1 MEHGSG
7 GSELIVQALLF
18 LAATCVLI
26 PALKKARISTV
37 MGFLFIGV
45 AMGPH
50 VLGQLAHS
58 WPWLNNFELV
68 SAEPTML
75 MAELGVVFLLFV
87 IGLEVSAERL
97 WALRRYVFGLG
108 LLQVVLCGAAIT
120 AAALAF
126 GNGFTIAAVVGLAF
140 ALSST
145 ALVLQLLR
153 ERSQIATPVGR
164 ASFSILLMQDLMV
177 VPILFLVAALSPNAQ
192 FGQQNV
198 FIAVLTALLALGM
211 IILLGRLLLR
221 PLFRWV
227 AAADSR
233 EIFIAAAFL
242 AAIGMAAASEAV
254 GLSAALGAFLAG
266 LLLAETEFRHQI
278 ETDLEPFKDLLL
290 GLFFVTVGMQIDIAL
305 LMRELLL
312 ILIGVIGLFAIKG
325 AIIAGL
331 ARLFGLPTRRALQ
344 MGLLLGQAGE
354 FAFVVIAAARAGG
367 AIPEDTAAYMLIVS
381 ALSIFLTPVVAGL
394 GARIANRVAGPIA
407 APAADAALQSGH
419 IVIAGFGRVGQTL
432 ADILS
437 AQEIEHI
444 GIEGD
449 SAEVSRLRAE
459 GRPVYYGDASNAQ
472 MLASVGAANAAAIVV
487 TINDAEGVER
497 IVAEARKAWPHIPVY
512 ARARDGEHARRLH
525 AAGAALASPDS
536 IEAALQLG
544 EALLNGVGVPDDV
557 SRRIIN
563 ERREEEVAKA
573 IYSATPA
580 P

>member
-7 GSELIVQALLF
+7 GSEVIVQALVF

-58 WPWLNNFELV
+58 WPWLAAFELE
-68 SAEPTML
+68 SDEPTL
-75 MAELGVVFLLFV
+75 LLAELGVVFLLFV

-108 LLQVVLCGAAIT
+108 LLQVVLCAAAIT
-120 AAALAF
+120 GVAMMF
-126 GNGFTIAAVVGLAF
+126 GNAFTIAAVIGLAF

-177 VPILFLVAALSPNAQ
+177 VPILFLVAALSPGASP
-192 FGQQNV
+192 FGDQV
-198 FIAVLTALLALGM
+198 GAALLTG
-211 IILLGRLLLR
+211 LLSFGAIVLAGRLLLR

-242 AAIGMAAASEAV
+242 AAIGMAAASELA

-290 GLFFVTVGMQIDIAL
+290 GLFFVTVGMQIDIS
-305 LMRELLL
+305 LLL
-312 ILIGVIGLFAIKG
+312 REPLLIAIGVIGLFALKT
-325 AIIAGL
+325 AIIAPV
-331 ARLFGLPTRRALQ
+331 ARVFGLSWPRALQ
-344 MGLLLGQAGE
+344 TALLLGQAGE
-354 FAFVVIAAARAGG
+354 FAFVVVAAARAGG

-381 ALSIFLTPVVAGL
+381 ALSIFVTPIVAAL
-394 GARIANRVAGPIA
+394 GARVARALSGPPA
-407 APAADAALQSGH
+407 SAPPPDAALESGH
-419 IVIAGFGRVGQTL
+419 VVIAGFGRVGQTL

-437 AQEIEHI
+437 AQEISHI
-444 GIEGD
+444 GIEGEAALV
-449 SAEVSRLRAE
+449 AELRKE
-459 GRPVYYGDASNAQ
+459 GRPVHYGDAANAQ
-472 MLASVGAANAAAIVV
+472 TLASVGAANAAAIVV
-487 TINDAEGVER
+487 TINDAEAVER
-497 IVAEARKAWPHIPVY
+497 IVGEARRAWPHIPIY

-563 ERREEEVAKA
+563 DRREAEVAKA
-573 IYSATPA
+573 IYRAPA
-580 P
+580 

>member
-7 GSELIVQALLF
+7 GSEVIVQALVF

-50 VLGQLAHS
+50 VLGQLAHN
-58 WPWLNNFELV
+58 WPWLAAFELE
-68 SAEPTML
+68 SDEPTL
-75 MAELGVVFLLFV
+75 LLAELGVVFLLFV

-108 LLQVVLCGAAIT
+108 LLQVVLSAAAIT
-120 AAALAF
+120 AVAMMF
-126 GNGFTIAAVVGLAF
+126 GNVFTIAAVIGLAF

-177 VPILFLVAALSPNAQ
+177 VPILFLVAALSPGANP
-192 FGQQNV
+192 FGDQV
-198 FIAVLTALLALGM
+198 GTALLTGLLSLGA
-211 IILLGRLLLR
+211 IVLAGRLLLR

-233 EIFIAAAFL
+233 EIFVAAAFL
-242 AAIGMAAASEAV
+242 AAIGMAVASEMA

-290 GLFFVTVGMQIDIAL
+290 GLFFVTVGMQIDIS
-305 LMRELLL
+305 LLL
-312 ILIGVIGLFAIKG
+312 REPLLIAIGVLGLFALKAG
-325 AIIAGL
+325 IIAPV
-331 ARLFGLPTRRALQ
+331 ARVFGLSWPRAVQ
-344 MGLLLGQAGE
+344 TALLLGQAGE
-354 FAFVVIAAARAGG
+354 FAFVVVAAARAGG

-381 ALSIFLTPVVAGL
+381 ALSIFVTPIVAAL
-394 GARIANRVAGPIA
+394 GARAARALSGPPVS
-407 APAADAALQSGH
+407 APPPDAALESGH
-419 IVIAGFGRVGQTL
+419 VVIAGFGRVGQTL
-432 ADILS
+432 ADILG
-437 AQEIEHI
+437 AQEISHI
-444 GIEGD
+444 GIEGEAALV
-449 SAEVSRLRAE
+449 AELRKE
-459 GRPVYYGDASNAQ
+459 GRPVHYGDAANAQ
-472 MLASVGAANAAAIVV
+472 TLASVGAANAAAIVV
-487 TINDAEGVER
+487 TINDAEAVER
-497 IVAEARKAWPHIPVY
+497 IVGEARRAWPHIPIY

-525 AAGAALASPDS
+525 AAGATLASPDS

-544 EALLNGVGVPDDV
+544 EALLNGVGIPDDV

-563 ERREEEVAKA
+563 ERREAEVAKA
-573 IYSATPA
+573 IYRAPA
-580 P
+580 